1 MKQQISKFLKLI
13 KFKYS
18 PLIPDVDFTSVES
31 RRNWILFMA
40 QKTGRLPVREVYDKM
55 IPNVNQVT
63 VNNDFKALE
72 EKKLIRREREKGKHS
87 FVIPL
92 FEDSGEAPA
101 RPHEKRKQL
110 ILNIGLPA
118 LSLILMAILIIIQA
132 Y

>member
-1 MKQQISKFLKLI
+1 MKWFLKLIKTI

-40 QKTGRLPVREVYDKM
+40 QKTGRFPVREVYDKM

-72 EKKLIRREREKGKHS
+72 EQGLIRREREKGKHS
-87 FVIPL
+87 FVVPL

-101 RPHEKRKQL
+101 RPHEKRKQML
-110 ILNIGLPA
+110 LDWGLPVLA
-118 LSLILMAILIIIQA
+118 SLLFVLLVIIQA